1 MIMERLL
8 YGTKKLI
15 GGEFEFNSFSNIPN
29 NGLNKL
35 TKNKTGS
42 WTTNGRSA
50 LYLILQYF
58 KQQGGKHVHLP
69 AFLCQ
74 SILQPVLAL
83 ELDYSFYPVQADL
96 TALPDPPS
104 NCAVL
109 LIHYF
114 GFINN
119 TADELRMD
127 SGHDYLLIE
136 DACHVFLNDEYF
148 NESENQLL
156 FFSTRKHSPTVLGG
170 WCNLELDLDEPDKDI
185 EVCTWKSLAARLMK
199 GNYLSDKDSDVDPT
213 MEDYYLKLFREV
225 EDSFNSGIQPTRL
238 PQLILN
244 LIDSLSWNTI
254 SRKRRDNWQI
264 LHELL
269 GNKVEHLFD
278 YLPDGAVPLGHV
290 IRLKNRDRV
299 KEKLAEH
306 RIYAP
311 VHWPLPEEVDK
322 KKFPDSKVL
331 SDSLLTLPIDQR
343 YGPDDMNYIANT
355 LKRIL

>member
-1 MIMERLL
+1 
-8 YGTKKLI
+8 
-15 GGEFEFNSFSNIPN
+15 
-29 NGLNKL
+29 
-35 TKNKTGS
+35 
-42 WTTNGRSA
+42 
-50 LYLILQYF
+50 
-58 KQQGGKHVHLP
+58 
-69 AFLCQ
+69 
-74 SILQPVLAL
+74 
-83 ELDYSFYPVQADL
+83 
-96 TALPDPPS
+96 
-104 NCAVL
+104 
-109 LIHYF
+109 
-114 GFINN
+114 
-119 TADELRMD
+119 
-127 SGHDYLLIE
+127 
-136 DACHVFLNDEYF
+136 
-148 NESENQLL
+148 
-156 FFSTRKHSPTVLGG
+156 
-170 WCNLELDLDEPDKDI
+170 
-185 EVCTWKSLAARLMK
+185 MK